1 MSFFKSALAALLL
14 VAPLSIVVPPK
25 ANANPYFFNG
35 YNQSGYGSYS
45 LSSNG
50 YYGTVN
56 TYSQGNYS
64 NASYYDNSGNY
75 SYASCYRIG
84 RYINCSGY

>member
-1 MSFFKSALAALLL
+1 MAFFKSVFAGLLL
-14 VAPLSIVVPPK
+14 VAPLSIAVSPK
-25 ANANPYFFNG
+25 ANAYPYFFTG
-35 YNQSGYGSYS
+35 YSQGGYGSYS

-50 YYGTVN
+50 YYGTMN

-64 NASYYDNSGNY
+64 NAHYNDNSGNY
-75 SYASCYRIG
+75 SYASCQRIG